1 MPGYKIFTRQD
12 GQQIVKVYLDSRHNS
27 SLIRQPYCYLSI
39 EDFDL
44 LNGSLFATKDLYIH
58 KTVNGKPL
66 GVHRIIVAKE
76 EAIKLDSF
84 DVADHINGVPLD
96 NTRPNLRAVSTSV
109 NANNRGYHFS
119 TDGDDRRLGLDIL
132 ELEMRGIISVEEGDK
147 IYNNRIKNLY
157 DKGIHLVDY
166 LSFAFWFKDDD
177 LNFYAPDLYDYI
189 PAEMLRELVKNTY
202 TQYHRLDILEYTR
215 ERKEEL
221 QREFDF
227 CRGFEL
233 QANKHMTM
241 NKIEDDY
248 IINRPPESMMEQIV
262 YALFKESLKIMDLDK
277 DTIKP
282 TSQNGILQLEIKS
295 LREDTKNT

>member
-189 PAEMLRELVKNTY
+189 PADMLRELLKNTY
-202 TQYHRLDILEYTR
+202 TEYHRLDVLDYSWEQ
-215 ERKEEL
+215 KEEL
-221 QREFDF
+221 KVVGNSNQ
-227 CRGFEL
+227 GSEL
-233 QANKHMTM
+233 EVERIMKTNKAIDGLEVKQT
-241 NKIEDDY
+241 
-248 IINRPPESMMEQIV
+248 PENHREQILRRLYDLGYNIEILKQV
-262 YALFKESLKIMDLDK
+262 FK
-277 DTIKP
+277 
-282 TSQNGILQLEIKS
+282 G
-295 LREDTKNT
+295 